1 MPELGPSE
9 KKKLDEFKTILSSTF
24 QDFGKEETTSKYPGL
39 DAEHTLMRFLAAKN
53 YDLTKCTTQYS
64 NWRKWV
70 LENNPSQWRATE
82 PPLNDVHQKL
92 HVGNWQGVGKQGH
105 AVYIEKLGACSMTAL
120 NKLSSPEK
128 FGLHHMW
135 KNENL
140 MKKNEE
146 QSQKLG
152 KCLYK
157 VINIVDMKG
166 LNMGHRHGISF
177 FAVTAG
183 MDAEYYPETVEQAFV
198 VNAPWVF
205 PAIYS
210 LAKIFID
217 PNTRQKIHVL
227 SGGVETWS
235 KTILEYVDAD
245 QLPAEYGGTAAWSL
259 PDPEED
265 GEEASLD
272 LEKLVVPAA
281 SEKQVSV
288 EVTGPGLIGWYIQ
301 TVDKNIEFSVEFVS
315 SSGIGCIVPIKEKEK
330 LNKCEGSYNVD
341 GMGTAYFTFDNKYS
355 YFTSKTVEH
364 SLTFTLN
371 E

>member
-1 MPELGPSE
+1 MTSTPWISKLPVFDNKKIFSTDLDKKILCFSLDQKKEDVALALALALLFCPYLLICLICVVCGGRIDDMSIFQGAAVTGGDLPELGPPE
-9 KKKLDEFKTILSSTF
+9 KKKFDEFKTILSSNF
-24 QDFGKEETTSKYPGL
+24 DDFGKEEATSKYPGL
-39 DAEHTLMRFLAAKN
+39 DADHTLMRFLAAKN
-53 YDLTKCTTQYS
+53 YDLTKCVTQYS

-92 HVGNWQGVGKQGH
+92 HVGNWQGVGKLGH
-105 AVYIEKLGACSMTAL
+105 AVYIEKLGACSMAAL

-152 KCLYK
+152 KCVYK

-166 LNMGHRHGISF
+166 LNMGHRHGIPF

-245 QLPAEYGGTAAWSL
+245 QLPAEYG
-259 PDPEED
+259 
-265 GEEASLD
+265 
-272 LEKLVVPAA
+272 KL
-281 SEKQVSV
+281 
-288 EVTGPGLIGWYIQ
+288 T
-301 TVDKNIEFSVEFVS
+301 
-315 SSGIGCIVPIKEKEK
+315 
-330 LNKCEGSYNVD
+330 
-341 GMGTAYFTFDNKYS
+341 
-355 YFTSKTVEH
+355 H
-364 SLTFTLN
+364 TL
-371 E
+371 